1 MLPMSCTPNPHLIF
15 ATNFSEACH
24 AAIPM
29 VANWVDSLQ
38 ARLTLLHVH
47 PRGNGVQAARA
58 LDSFFAESA
67 HYPNSERQLLSGPA
81 ATGIAEFCRQHP
93 QAMLVM
99 PPSVRSYLPRP
110 LHVSLR
116 TEVLRTAATPML
128 TMLPDTR
135 AIATQATAGGHV
147 ACWITGEESHLEHV
161 REAAALAQQRG
172 AELHLLFVL
181 PEVSEGLMI
190 EALYSNRPLAEPAA
204 IRMLD
209 DIAARIGNGVRVR
222 VHLGT
227 GSARPTLARLL
238 RDSRAQVLVVD
249 RDTTV
254 RKQLLRH
261 SFASALRDSP
271 CLLVSVPS
279 GNAAERDRLPPP
291 NARKPLDRLAAPVAS
306 LHRQRFATKSLGAWL
321 ALDGA
326 GNGWRSPLPA

>member
-1 MLPMSCTPNPHLIF
+1 MLPMSRTPNPHLIF

-47 PRGNGVQAARA
+47 PRGHGVQAARS

-67 HYPNSERQLLSGPA
+67 HYPNSERHLLSGQA

-116 TEVLRTAATPML
+116 AEVLRTASTPML

-135 AIATQATAGGHV
+135 AIAEQTAAAGAI
-147 ACWITGEESHLEHV
+147 ACWITGDERHLDHV
-161 REAAALAQQRG
+161 REAAAMAQQRTT
-172 AELHLLFVL
+172 ELHLLFVL
-181 PEVSEGLMI
+181 PEVSEGLML

-204 IRMLD
+204 TRMLD
-209 DIAARIGNGVRVR
+209 DIAARIGDDVRVR

-227 GSARPTLARLL
+227 GATRPTLARLL
-238 RDSRAQVLVVD
+238 RESRASVLVVD

-254 RKQLLRH
+254 RKRLLRH

-279 GNAAERDRLPPP
+279 HSTPERDQVPPSNRGRPLERLP
-291 NARKPLDRLAAPVAS
+291 
-306 LHRQRFATKSLGAWL
+306 QRFASLQ
-321 ALDGA
+321 
-326 GNGWRSPLPA
+326 RRLPAASSPRSWLSPGGGADGWSGLLPA

>member
-29 VANWVDSLQ
+29 VANWVDTLQ

-47 PRGNGVQAARA
+47 PRGAGTQAARA

-67 HYPNSERQLLSGPA
+67 HYPDSERQLLSGHA

-116 TEVLRTAATPML
+116 TRVLREVATPML

-135 AIATQATAGGHV
+135 AIAELPAVGGHV
-147 ACWITGEESHLEHV
+147 ACWITGDETHLDHV
-161 REAAALAQQRG
+161 REAAAMARQRS

-181 PEVSEGLMI
+181 PEVSEGLML
-190 EALYSNRPLAEPAA
+190 EALYSERPLAEPAA
-204 IRMLD
+204 TRLLD
-209 DIAARIGNGVRVR
+209 DIAARIGDEVRVR
-222 VHLGT
+222 VHIGT
-227 GSARPTLARLL
+227 GATQRTLAKLL
-238 RDSRAQVLVVD
+238 RASRACVLVVD

-254 RKQLLRH
+254 RKRLLRS
-261 SFASALRDSP
+261 SFASALRESP

-279 GNAAERDRLPPP
+279 SSAPEPDRMPPP
-291 NARKPLDRLAAPVAS
+291 NDRRQRDQPSPLAAALSRQRLAV
-306 LHRQRFATKSLGAWL
+306 KSLRSWL
-321 ALDGA
+321 VPDEGSGLL
-326 GNGWRSPLPA
+326 LPA